1 MLEWNPRLVLLV
13 LALAAI
19 AALLAFGHDFDTANY
34 GW

>member
-19 AALLAFGHDFDTANY
+19 AAMLALGYDIHAANY